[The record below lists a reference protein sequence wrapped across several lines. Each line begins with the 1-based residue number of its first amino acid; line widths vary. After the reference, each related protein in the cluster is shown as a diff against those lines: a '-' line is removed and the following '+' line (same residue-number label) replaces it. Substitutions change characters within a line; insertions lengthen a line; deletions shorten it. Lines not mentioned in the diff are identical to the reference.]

1 MPANKPGPIIPR
13 DTRFLTSI
21 TNRIKLI
28 YRLMMDRRVNPLLKV
43 LPLTSL
49 FYFIFPDFMPGPIDD
64 AVMLW
69 LSTYLFVELC
79 PPEVVAEHLDEINRT
94 LTGEFKNVEPTRSDV
109 SEGEA
114 IDVEYK
120 EEKKD

>member
-1 MPANKPGPIIPR
+1 MSSDKKSPLIPR

-28 YRLMMDRRVNPLLKV
+28 YRLMMDPRVNALLKV
-43 LPLTSL
+43 LPLSSL
-49 FYFIFPDFMPGPIDD
+49 VYFIFPDLMPGPIDD

-79 PPEVVAEHLDEINRT
+79 PQDVVDEHMKEINQVITGEYRDGNPDDAEIIDGEVVDIDYRDE
-94 LTGEFKNVEPTRSDV
+94 K
-109 SEGEA
+109 
-114 IDVEYK
+114 
-120 EEKKD
+120 

>member
-1 MPANKPGPIIPR
+1 MSSDKKGPLIPR

-28 YRLMMDRRVNPLLKV
+28 YKLMMDPRVNAVLKV
-43 LPLTSL
+43 LPLSSL
-49 FYFIFPDFMPGPIDD
+49 VYFIFPDLMPGPIDD

-79 PPEVVAEHLDEINRT
+79 PPEVVDEHVREINRVI
-94 LTGEFKNVEPTRSDV
+94 TGDFRDV
-109 SEGEA
+109 NPDDGEVIEGEI
-114 IDVEYK
+114 IDIDED
-120 EEKKD
+120 ETR

>member
-1 MPANKPGPIIPR
+1 MSSNRPGPIIPR

-28 YRLMMDRRVNPLLKV
+28 YRLMMDKRVNAVLKA

-49 FYFIFPDFMPGPIDD
+49 VYFIFPDLMPGPIDD
-64 AVMLW
+64 AVMIW

-79 PPEVVAEHLDEINRT
+79 PPEVVDEHLKEINRVI
-94 LTGEFKNVEPTRSDV
+94 TGEYRDTDAPPEEII
-109 SEGEA
+109 EGEV
-114 IDVEYK
+114 IDAEYK
-120 EEKKD
+120 EDK